1 MDTILV
7 IIVLFVVVALFG
19 GVGLL
24 FTRETGSSN
33 AAESARRFLSTSR
46 EAGRSLVAM
55 RPSANSPTTA
65 TTTISASDAESS
77 ESVSDEGPSPAA
89 AIKPTRRLT
98 SATPTSTSGPPA
110 AVAIDDTALR
120 ELREEMQGELRRA
133 SGITR
138 EFDAR
143 LTRIEANSIDTPQL
157 STELT
162 RLIEEHAAA
171 QREELARVESA
182 LASVRQTAGPQGERR
197 TEALANLYGHLA
209 RVESALAGVVNPM
222 LLPGEPLT
230 LLAELPPETMVWDN
244 WSDVGER
251 AYALGDAFNQ
261 HRLVLDPETADEIE
275 GFIAILR
282 RGLTGSVD
290 PNVRAQQ
297 PTPVQLQQMRTGLET
312 IVAALP
318 GVRRRVELAYRGE
331 TRAHDG

>member
-7 IIVLFVVVALFG
+7 IIVLFVVVGLFG
-19 GVGLL
+19 GVGLI
-24 FTRETGSSN
+24 FTRETGAKN
-33 AAESARRFLSTSR
+33 VTESARYFLSTTR
-46 EAGRSLVAM
+46 QAGRSLVAT
-55 RPSANSPTTA
+55 RPSTTA
-65 TTTISASDAESS
+65 TTATSSTSDAGSPESAA
-77 ESVSDEGPSPAA
+77 DEGRGPAVTITPARQSTTTTTPSPVSQGPAA
-89 AIKPTRRLT
+89 ARL
-98 SATPTSTSGPPA
+98 
-110 AVAIDDTALR
+110 DDGALR
-120 ELREEMQGELRRA
+120 ELREELQGELRRA

-143 LTRIEANSIDTPQL
+143 LTRIEANSVDTPQL

-162 RLIEEHAAA
+162 RSIEEHAEA
-171 QREELARVESA
+171 QRGELAQLRDE
-182 LASVRQTAGPQGERR
+182 LRTVRQTAGPRGERR

-230 LLAELPPETMVWDN
+230 LPGELPPETLVWDN

-275 GFIAILR
+275 RFIATLR
-282 RGLTGSVD
+282 QGLTGSVD

-297 PTPVQLQQMRTGLET
+297 PTQAQLRQMRAGLET

-331 TRAHDG
+331 GATADDT

>member
-1 MDTILV
+1 METILV
-7 IIVLFVVVALFG
+7 IIVLFVVVGLFG
-19 GVGLL
+19 GVGLI
-24 FTRETGSSN
+24 FTRETGAGN

-46 EAGRSLVAM
+46 QAGRSLVAV
-55 RPSANSPTTA
+55 RPSAASPTA
-65 TTTISASDAESS
+65 TSTGDADSPESAP
-77 ESVSDEGPSPAA
+77 DEGRAPAPVKAARRSTTPTPVSPSDSAA
-89 AIKPTRRLT
+89 A
-98 SATPTSTSGPPA
+98 TP
-110 AVAIDDTALR
+110 IDDRALR

-143 LTRIEANSIDTPQL
+143 LTRIEANSVDTPQL

-162 RLIEEHAAA
+162 RSIEEHAAS
-171 QREELARVESA
+171 QREELARVRDE
-182 LASVRQTAGPQGERR
+182 LATVRQSAGPRGERR

-222 LLPGEPLT
+222 LLPGEPLK
-230 LLAELPPETMVWDN
+230 LPAELPPEALDWDN

-261 HRLVLDPETADEIE
+261 NRLVLDPETADEIE

-290 PNVRAQQ
+290 PNVRTQQ
-297 PTPVQLQQMRTGLET
+297 PTPIQLQQMRAGLET

-331 TRAHDG
+331 AGAKGTADPAA